1 MFCTTRGGDTPC
13 LAMAGRNV
21 RHNLLGISKNPTT
34 LVVGV
39 SITTHNELA
48 LNGVYT
54 DFLYE
59 KDGEQG
65 LWLEVIKVNA

>member
-1 MFCTTRGGDTPC
+1 MERSDRLLKVGDTIKC
-13 LAMAGRNV
+13 ADKED
-21 RHNLLGISKNPTT
+21 LLNAY
-34 LVVGV
+34 
-39 SITTHNELA
+39 NDLA

-65 LWLEVIKVNA
+65 LWLIVEKIKE

>member
-1 MFCTTRGGDTPC
+1 MLKVGDTIKC
-13 LAMAGRNV
+13 ANKED
-21 RHNLLGISKNPTT
+21 LLN
-34 LVVGV
+34 
-39 SITTHNELA
+39 THNDLA

-65 LWLEVIKVNA
+65 LWLEVKSVKE